1 MLLCR
6 LHPAREVQ
14 QRMHTQLQQLGST
27 TEQNAAL
34 LQHCVDLS
42 YDPQGAATRLEAQA
56 AARAHTTYDQRPCD
70 QQTLYGRQPLSTPAQ
85 FGPS

>member
-34 LQHCVDLS
+34 FQHCAA

-56 AARAHTTYDQRPCD
+56 AARAHTSLDAGSVRSARLLRRCSMP
-70 QQTLYGRQPLSTPAQ
+70 
-85 FGPS
+85 